1 MTAEIGNVTDS
12 ANAPKS
18 TVTSSSTLRVEH
30 ATVSDVE
37 ELTDIWYASFG
48 SSLGNMFPDTPAVR
62 QWWNDAHRDD
72 ILNKP
77 FQHYLKV
84 IDTASDGKI
93 IAYAKWDFSVPAER
107 GSRFPPWHE
116 ECDKELCSRLF
127 DALETERER
136 LLGGK
141 KNYYLDMLA
150 TRPEHERRGAGSM
163 LVQWGCDIADENGVP
178 AYIDASKAGAPLYK
192 KFGFEDRTEPGLGFP
207 GIASMVREPRA
218 RNQEK

>member
-18 TVTSSSTLRVEH
+18 TATSSSTLRVEH

-141 KNYYLDMLA
+141 KNYCMLFFFA
-150 TRPEHERRGAGSM
+150 LFRFDWYFLS
-163 LVQWGCDIADENGVP
+163 LIILSW
-178 AYIDASKAGAPLYK
+178 S
-192 KFGFEDRTEPGLGFP
+192 
-207 GIASMVREPRA
+207 
-218 RNQEK
+218 